1 MQQWVEFE
9 VKIILNMFAAK
20 KNQDRIYVNFVL
32 RDKIVNFSKY
42 FADKIL
48 SHLLMIINNQT

>member
-9 VKIILNMFAAK
+9 VKIILNMFAAQK
-20 KNQDRIYVNFVL
+20 TQDRTYVNFVL
-32 RDKIVNFSKY
+32 RYKIVNFSKY